1 MVVINETVKSD
12 LGLANEDTATLSLGG
27 ARLPGLPVRML
38 DLEMHRFVPDGTGF
52 VLVGAPLAY
61 DCAIALSW
69 VQREIR
75 TCVR

>member
-1 MVVINETVKSD
+1 
-12 LGLANEDTATLSLGG
+12 
-27 ARLPGLPVRML
+27 ML